1 MAKVAND
8 GSYRYKC
15 SHHEL
20 PCHILWHGLRLHNL
34 NIVISVKGFV
44 TAEQSSL
51 HSGSITEG

>member
-51 HSGSITEG
+51 HSG